1 MNAPMVAPAC
11 PTPWPPPHIVGQGS
25 RTSTTPHV
33 LSPFAGP
40 LLASPSVFRAA
51 LHSPCPTM
59 WGGGRGWGHRRTTRS
74 PHAETAAAPATAA
87 AATEVAR

>member
-11 PTPWPPPHIVGQGS
+11 PTPRPPPHIVGQGS

-51 LHSPCPTM
+51 LHSPAPRC
-59 WGGGRGWGHRRTTRS
+59 GAGAGGWGHHRTTLS
-74 PHAETAAAPATAA
+74 PRAETAAAPATAV